1 MFHEQESDNKF
12 SICTG
17 TVTESRN
24 QSVLMSDS
32 DQDPDLNIE
41 MFIDNMKITPQQ
53 ELEEEEVELWGTTA
67 IRT

>member
-41 MFIDNMKITPQQ
+41 MFIDNM
-53 ELEEEEVELWGTTA
+53 
-67 IRT
+67 